1 MSRYDMDNAREE
13 MYLRMEVLLRES
25 LSQLMSVYTTS
36 SAPNWRLDKLISEIE
51 QCLNEKAV
59 LERDEVIGIPV

>member
-1 MSRYDMDNAREE
+1 MSRYDIDNAREE

-51 QCLNEKAV
+51 QCLNEKAM
-59 LERDEVIGIPV
+59 LERDEIMGIPV